1 MMLHV
6 LKNLGVYLV
15 EFKDY
20 LSSKEAAWVDTEK
33 LETIY
38 LLNFYLCID
47 YIQKDNYSLFI
58 ISDEIGINNFKT
70 FLEDNKIPYICDNI
84 SDDVLNGDIDV
95 NEIIYSSLDEFN
107 YEISDL
113 FLEELEEWIYQNT
126 TLDIILDK
134 ISEKGID
141 ILSEKEKKYLENY

>member
-1 MMLHV
+1 MLHV